1 MPCYVPIDAYHGP
14 GGITF
19 NRQESFGTHIQIPCG
34 RCIGCRLERAKE
46 WALRCYH
53 ESLTTQEAGRE
64 SMFLTLT
71 YADEHLP
78 PDHQLNHE
86 HFQKM
91 LRKLRKK
98 TKLKIRFFMSGEYGQ
113 PTEKN
118 KFIARPHY
126 HAIIFGYR
134 PSDLKLVNLRN
145 KNRNYISESFAEYWP
160 HGTHEI
166 GHVTYRNAGYVARYT
181 LKKQQSIECNPET
194 GEVHQPQRCE
204 TPIYIQMSK
213 HPGIGHAWYQKY
225 KSDLYPHD
233 FAVTPDGKET
243 AVPKY
248 YRKLLERED
257 PTLADQLRKLRVE
270 KAQNSPDNTW
280 DRMDVRHF
288 IQNKK
293 AERLKRE
300 L

>member
-1 MPCYVPIDAYHGP
+1 MPCYLPLDAYYGP

-19 NRQESFGTHIQIPCG
+19 DRKQSFGNHIKLPCG
-34 RCIGCRLERAKE
+34 RCIGCKLEHAKE

-53 ESLTTQEAGRE
+53 ESLTTTEDGLE

-71 YADEHLP
+71 YATEHVP
-78 PDHQLNHE
+78 PDHQLSHE
-86 HFQKM
+86 HFQKF

-98 TKLKIRFFMSGEYGQ
+98 KKQKIRFFMSGEYGE

-118 KFIARPHY
+118 NYIARPHY

-134 PSDLKLVNLRN
+134 PADLQLVNIRN
-145 KNRNYISESFAEYWP
+145 KNRNYISESFAEFWP

-166 GHVTYRNAGYVARYT
+166 GYVSYQNAGYVARYT
-181 LKKQQSIECNPET
+181 LKKQQSRECDPET
-194 GEVHQPQRCE
+194 GEVIYAQRCAV
-204 TPIYIQMSK
+204 PIYIQMSNR
-213 HPGIGHAWYQKY
+213 PGLGFDWYHRY

-233 FAVTPDGKET
+233 FATTPDGKET

-248 YRKLLERED
+248 YRKLLEREN
-257 PTLADQLRKLRVE
+257 PKLADKLRTLRVE
-270 KAQNSPDNTW
+270 KARNNPDNTW
-280 DRMDVRHF
+280 DRMDVKHF
-288 IQNKK
+288 IQTKK
-293 AERLKRE
+293 ADRLKRE